1 MGVAPPEDLRDHGT
15 GFLGRKKTR
24 VQIALILL
32 LGLAV
37 GVLVGLMGVGGGIVV
52 VPALVYLLGM
62 DQHMAQ
68 GTSLF
73 LLLPPLGL
81 GALYAYW
88 KSGDVD
94 LPAGFVAAAGFLAGG
109 YFGGI
114 VAVAIPSRI
123 LHPLFGLFVI
133 FAAILLWRQTG
144 SLRGSQKG

>member
-1 MGVAPPEDLRDHGT
+1 MARV
-15 GFLGRKKTR
+15 FFGRKKH

-73 LLLPPLGL
+73 LLLPPLGV
-81 GALYAYW
+81 GALYTYW
-88 KSGDVD
+88 KRGDVD
-94 LPAGFVAAAGFLAGG
+94 LPAGIVAAVGFLAGG
-109 YFGGI
+109 YFGG
-114 VAVAIPSRI
+114 VAAVAIPSRI
-123 LHPLFGLFVI
+123 LHPLFGLFLT

-144 SLRGSQKG
+144 SLRGGQKG